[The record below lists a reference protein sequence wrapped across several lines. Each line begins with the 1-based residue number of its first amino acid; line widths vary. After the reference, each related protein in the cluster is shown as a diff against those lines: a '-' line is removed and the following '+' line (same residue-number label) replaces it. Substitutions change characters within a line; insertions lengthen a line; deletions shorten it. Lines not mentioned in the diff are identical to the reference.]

1 MLQSE
6 RKQPEFRVD
15 VLLYCDGDQWAA
27 HCLQLD
33 LVECAASREEAQ
45 EAILD
50 VIRAHIEY
58 ALEHDNMEHLFHPA
72 PADVWKL
79 FLGAELIGSKAV
91 RLESMD
97 DTLPVPSVVVQE
109 ASVRANAA

>member
-1 MLQSE
+1 MLQPE
-6 RKQPEFRVD
+6 RRQPELHVD
-15 VLLYCDGDQWAA
+15 VLLYPEGDGWAA

-33 LVECAASREEAQ
+33 LVECGASLEEVQ

-72 PADVWKL
+72 PPEVWKL

-91 RLESMD
+91 RIERD
-97 DTLPVPSVVVQE
+97 NAPPIPSVIVQE
-109 ASVRANAA
+109 ASLRANAA